1 MKIALRTAM
10 VAAATIAVA
19 LLASTAVSQ
28 DRPVMGNL
36 NPTVVDIATPTDG
49 SGRAI
54 LQYDD
59 GVPVYRDG
67 TLSVPPGGI
76 LFGNFFSPGLPPTP
90 PPNYSITAASVNM
103 AGMYG
108 TVFYMFFFN
117 SPAHATAP
125 LGVLGNRAVAATGTG
140 WHSVLFATPVTA
152 DGPFLAGIPNTAY
165 PPCSGN
171 TSIGSTCIGVALGS
185 GTNLGYGHNAMQINL
200 ATSSAPAG
208 SNFATIPGQNA
219 LIRLNGYVPVELM
232 RLEVE

>member
-1 MKIALRTAM
+1 MNNILRTAT
-10 VAAATIAVA
+10 VGTATIAIVM
-19 LLASTAVSQ
+19 LAAMAVSG
-28 DRPVMGNL
+28 DRPVMRNL
-36 NPTVVDIATPTDG
+36 KTTVVDIATPSDG
-49 SGRAI
+49 SRAI

-67 TLSVPPGGI
+67 TLSVAPGGI
-76 LFGNFFSPGLPPTP
+76 LFGNFFSPGLPPSP

-103 AGMYG
+103 GGMYG
-108 TVFYMFFFN
+108 TVFHMVFFR
-117 SPAHATAP
+117 SPLHATAP
-125 LGVLGNRAVAATGTG
+125 LGVLGIRAVAATGTG
-140 WHSVLFATPVTA
+140 WQSVLFATPLTS

-171 TSIGSTCIGVALGS
+171 TAIGSTCIGVAIGS
-185 GTNLGYGHNAMQINL
+185 GTNGHGHNAMHVML